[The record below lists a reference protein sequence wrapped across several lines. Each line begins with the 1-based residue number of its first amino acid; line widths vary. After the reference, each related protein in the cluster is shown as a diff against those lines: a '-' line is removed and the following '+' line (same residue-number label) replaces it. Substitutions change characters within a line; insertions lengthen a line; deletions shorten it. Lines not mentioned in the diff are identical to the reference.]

1 MAVTLSRVS
10 APLLNRYATPQAA
23 RTKFRAKVRTRIW
36 KSFFIGRE
44 PSNVHHPAH
53 AHLHADLV
61 EGDGALALV
70 LDVHAVTEDAFEL
83 EDEAG
88 HARLSKSGL
97 PGRTPHAL
105 TLPPA

>member
-61 EGDGALALV
+61 EGGGFA
-70 LDVHAVTEDAFEL
+70 
-83 EDEAG
+83 AG
-88 HARLSKSGL
+88 DDGL
-97 PGRTPHAL
+97 PGFLLAL
-105 TLPPA
+105 LELLQHLAVAGRLGEGLAQLVQP